1 MGMGNAPTP
10 PPGYPSGYPPGGY
23 GAAPVQPPRR
33 GRGVLTTVLAA
44 LGGVLVACC
53 ACALVANLLA
63 GKGGT
68 TTRGSGG
75 ASPTTATAPATVGD
89 TITVNHVA
97 CTLLSVRAISGDR
110 FIQPRPGNQFIVVR
124 VTLINEAGN
133 EIAYHQGDFHVKDGQ
148 GNITD
153 NAFPPFTY
161 TANDQLHDGTLAA
174 SGTVS
179 GDIIFQVPT
188 GDHAAELTWQPNFF
202 GAKAANVW
210 LLGL

>member
-1 MGMGNAPTP
+1 VA
-10 PPGYPSGYPPGGY
+10 SFD
-23 GAAPVQPPRR
+23 
-33 GRGVLTTVLAA
+33 
-44 LGGVLVACC
+44 LGGAQVSARGF
-53 ACALVANLLA
+53 AKPA
-63 GKGGT
+63 GVPL
-68 TTRGSGG
+68 SG
-75 ASPTTATAPATVGD
+75 
-89 TITVNHVA
+89 
-97 CTLLSVRAISGDR
+97 AIEGR
-110 FIQPRPGNQFIVVR
+110 L
-124 VTLINEAGN
+124 TEARN

-161 TANDQLHDGTLAA
+161 TANDQLRDGTLAA